1 MSTNLF
7 AFFTDVLN
15 LIINSAKLGVTKDVI
30 ATKLIP
36 FLMPLSIENNL
47 SLTQFDAILTMIK
60 EMVRQVEVE
69 HRNKLEQLNSI
80 QQVSR

>member
-1 MSTNLF
+1 
-7 AFFTDVLN
+7 
-15 LIINSAKLGVTKDVI
+15 
-30 ATKLIP
+30 
-36 FLMPLSIENNL
+36 MPLSIENNL

-60 EMVRQVEVE
+60 EMVRQVEAE